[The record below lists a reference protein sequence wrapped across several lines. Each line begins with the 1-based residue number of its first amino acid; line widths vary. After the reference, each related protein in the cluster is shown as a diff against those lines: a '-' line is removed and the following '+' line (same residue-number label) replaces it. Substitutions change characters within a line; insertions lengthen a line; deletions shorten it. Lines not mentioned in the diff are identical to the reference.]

1 MAKRA
6 KVAWYE
12 DVRDLRLRTLW
23 TGSGFISMLLH
34 SGLCMRCLIVR
45 FSLCFHVPAGAQIA
59 CPAGEGLEMGSPS
72 PLPHETSART
82 YSWCMC
88 VPACCLLTSGC
99 PCISF
104 LPALCVTG
112 QA

>member
-59 CPAGEGLEMGSPS
+59 WLEATQLERGLRWAV
-72 PLPHETSART
+72 PLPCRT
-82 YSWCMC
+82 KHLRAPTPGAC
-88 VPACCLLTSGC
+88 VFLRAAC
-99 PCISF
+99 
-104 LPALCVTG
+104 
-112 QA
+112 